1 MKTINKTCTE
11 TLREAWDGISRI
23 ASHAMRRLDRM
34 PWPALLAACV
44 MLALLITV
52 LPLALTLFVLFLLV
66 KLVAGALGGQRR
78 DVPMHEHAMH
88 DTMHGSGQ

>member
-11 TLREAWDGISRI
+11 TLREAYDATVRI
-23 ASHAMRRLDRM
+23 ARHAMRRLDRM
-34 PWPALLAACV
+34 SWPALLAACV

-66 KLVAGALGGQRR
+66 KLVAGALGGQRHR
-78 DVPMHEHAMH
+78 DIHDHHVP
-88 DTMHGSGQ
+88 GQ

>member
-11 TLREAWDGISRI
+11 TLREAYDATVRI
-23 ASHAMRRLDRM
+23 VRHAMRRLDRM
-34 PWPALLAACV
+34 PWPSLLAACV

-66 KLVAGALGGQRR
+66 KLVAGALGGKQHYRPRHR
-78 DVPMHEHAMH
+78 DPAHQN
-88 DTMHGSGQ
+88 GR

>member
-11 TLREAWDGISRI
+11 TLREAWDETVRL
-23 ASHAMRRLDRM
+23 ARLALRRLDRM
-34 PWPALLAACV
+34 PWPSLLAVCV

-66 KLVAGALGGQRR
+66 KLVGNALGGTRHAR
-78 DVPMHEHAMH
+78 PHHDHVHDVP
-88 DTMHGSGQ
+88 GNGK

>member
-11 TLREAWDGISRI
+11 TLREAFDGLTRI
-23 ASHAMRRLDRM
+23 ARHALRRLERM

-44 MLALLITV
+44 MLALLVTV

-66 KLVAGALGGQRR
+66 KLVAGALSSQHRHPPAPHDPVHPHGQ
-78 DVPMHEHAMH
+78 
-88 DTMHGSGQ
+88 

>member
-11 TLREAWDGISRI
+11 TLRDAYDATMRI
-23 ASHAMRRLDRM
+23 VRHAMRRLDRM
-34 PWPALLAACV
+34 PWPTLLAVCV

-66 KLVAGALGGQRR
+66 KLVAGAIGGQRHR
-78 DVPMHEHAMH
+78 PRGHAH
-88 DTMHGSGQ
+88 QNGQ